1 MGAGGPQRFP
11 QPSARPSSP
20 SPTFSPVAQDVPG
33 GGRPRGGW
41 QTLEAQSRQFHVVL
55 SDEASIACEMA
66 PNTMMDYANQEW
78 GLVMLTSCPR
88 CQHTF
93 QSPCCGPCCPS
104 YPAQHAACPT
114 TVGPIRCTTSAHTSA
129 ISLSGGYFSARNQ
142 LTPGSCC
149 GGPRSPD
156 PSPSLPLSF
165 VLPSPPINPK
175 PHVPLALHN
184 ASDLDLQRL
193 SVTLRYLKSS
203 GWYYEGLTWQES
215 ITLLAPTPPGTFLVR
230 ESSNPSYLFSL
241 SVQAEKGPTSVRIHY
256 INGYFRLDA
265 EPSILPAV
273 PLFDCVVKMI
283 EYYIYTSQEP
293 KPNRDL
299 VSGYPSLL

>member
-1 MGAGGPQRFP
+1 
-11 QPSARPSSP
+11 
-20 SPTFSPVAQDVPG
+20 
-33 GGRPRGGW
+33 
-41 QTLEAQSRQFHVVL
+41 
-55 SDEASIACEMA
+55 MA
-66 PNTMMDYANQEW
+66 PHTMMDYANQEW

-93 QSPCCGPCCPS
+93 RSPCCGPCCPS

-114 TVGPIRCTTSAHTSA
+114 TVGPTRCTTSAHAST
-129 ISLSGGYFSARNQ
+129 ISLSGGCFSARN
-142 LTPGSCC
+142 LSPGSCC

-193 SVTLRYLKSS
+193 SVTLRCLKSS

-215 ITLLAPTPPGTFLVR
+215 ITLLAPTAPGTFLVR

-256 INGYFRLDA
+256 VNGYFRLDA

-293 KPNRDL
+293 KSNRDL
-299 VSGYPSLL
+299 VFLDRSGAKYSSILLRRPLLRQAAPLQHLARLKVNELQKNGDTVPNLHVLPSTLRHYLKEYPYAH